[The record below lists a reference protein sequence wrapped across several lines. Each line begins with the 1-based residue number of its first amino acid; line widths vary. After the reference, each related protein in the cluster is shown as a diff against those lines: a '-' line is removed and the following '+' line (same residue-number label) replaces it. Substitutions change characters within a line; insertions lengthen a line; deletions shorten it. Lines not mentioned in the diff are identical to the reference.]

1 MPLDG
6 DAELRS
12 VFEHTRVIAVLGAKA
27 QPGEESWNVARYPER
42 AGYTVRAVNPVLAH
56 GGDPPVWPSLAALP
70 ERADLI
76 DVFRAPANLPAH
88 VDEILAL
95 SWRPAC
101 VWFQLGIRHDACAA
115 RLESAGIAVVQ
126 DRCAMTEHRR
136 LASCA
141 QRAEGERRPSG
152 GRAKTMR
159 R

>member
-1 MPLDG
+1 MPLES

-12 VFEHTRVIAVLGAKA
+12 LFERTRTIAVLGAKSEWGA
-27 QPGEESWNVARYPER
+27 DAWNVPRYLER
-42 AGYTVRAVNPVLAH
+42 AGYTVRAVNPKLSSW
-56 GGDPPVWPSLAALP
+56 GDAPAWPTLAALP

-76 DVFRAPANLPAH
+76 DVFRAEAHLPGH

-95 SWRPAC
+95 AWRPEF

-115 RLESAGIAVVQ
+115 KLEAAGIAVVQ

-136 LASCA
+136 VFASFA

-152 GRAKTMR
+152 
-159 R
+159 

>member
-1 MPLDG
+1 MPLES

-12 VFEHTRVIAVLGAKA
+12 VFERTRVIAVLGANA
-27 QPGEESWNVARYPER
+27 QPGESWNVAHYLER
-42 AGYTVRAVNPVLAH
+42 AGYTIRAVNPVIARW
-56 GGDPPVWPSLAALP
+56 GDAPAWPSLAALP

-95 SWRPAC
+95 TWRPDC
-101 VWFQLGIRHDACAA
+101 VWFQLGIRHDASAA

-136 LASCA
+136 LASFA
-141 QRAEGERRPSG
+141 QRAQVARSEPKASEDQ
-152 GRAKTMR
+152 
-159 R
+159 

>member
-1 MPLDG
+1 MPLES
-6 DAELRS
+6 DADLRS
-12 VFEHTRVIAVLGAKA
+12 VFARTNVIAVLGAKA
-27 QPGEESWNVARYPER
+27 QPGEEAWNVPRYLER
-42 AGYTVRAVNPVLAH
+42 AGYTVRAVNPVIERW
-56 GGDPPVWPSLAALP
+56 GDAPTWPTLAALP

-95 SWRPAC
+95 SWRPDC

-136 LASCA
+136 LA
-141 QRAEGERRPSG
+141 Q
-152 GRAKTMR
+152 
-159 R
+159 